1 MALCAATLVPESGM
15 DRGELIAVLASE
27 TLPLKAPVVVGAKL
41 TLKPAVC
48 PGAKVTGVAKP
59 LTLK

>member
-1 MALCAATLVPESGM
+1 M